1 MSSDVDLEALVGP
14 RFPNQIYFFLT
25 QGVISPGQPL
35 PPPPP
40 PTPPPPSPPP
50 LRLFATRRSHPVD
63 LTPSISPRRS
73 HPVDLTP
80 SISPRRSHR
89 LFFLS
94 GWRGP
99 GQVLNNLSTQ
109 RLTDSQPLMD
119 SDLYRATLQGLF
131 GYRAQTLSILSS
143 RLGPFFKERPV
154 TWAPYFQQA
163 TSLIH
168 PVGPAPELTWAHQ
181 APSRELLEE
190 DKGLGPHPSP
200 AVPIGAQPLTIEQI
214 GATAILHAIEATGMP
229 LPTLSSLPFFHEQT
243 WLLFVLLR
251 LRALTARPF
260 ALPTLPTD
268 AQRSDAGQRCGAGP
282 EKYAEKWKAP
292 ESAEIALVTRVCGL
306 LPVELLPGMP
316 WEGPVDLDA
325 LAMNCVSHAARRT
338 LRNLLETCALS
349 SFLGG
354 HARAPPADC
363 AKLPAMLPFGNE
375 INTGMAI
382 MMRIFLTFPLAPVS
396 NPLPLAQLYEM
407 INVLSKNLPAC
418 ANIPH
423 DLAIAIQFWGH
434 AGTFVREVD
443 PSMADVFAR
452 AAAMMDR
459 RCGELGLTNEIH
471 DDLLNNRL
479 EKYNLHPRT
488 PATPAP
494 APAPTAPATTTTPPP
509 APAPN
514 FISHKGYHLGTSNFF
529 WVRIFFVPV
538 AMQDE
543 SKMNYITKLEEEMKQ
558 CQEDLQNSNEMNA
571 RLEDQVRILTEKNVK
586 LESEA
591 KQRQTD
597 LRQAT
602 DLITSLEEQVRN
614 LNETQRNTSGILTDL
629 TQQLG
634 TMNTLQ
640 ASLKEA
646 NEELKQKVS
655 ALEAANTKLNTDK
668 QGLMSE
674 MLRARSD
681 GDSNANRLAKL
692 SLAEEQVRALTSQ
705 VGALRAQQK
714 MMAEDLTLCKREKDQ
729 LTLESAALTQL
740 QPADAQLVIV
750 SLLRQHTLML
760 QERIADMDAEA
771 KGLYER
777 LGETPPAPRVPNL
790 AARRKA
796 ADKEEAGRPTHK
808 KAASAAAV
816 ASARLGMGPIGA
828 NLTQGAVPVPGA
840 GASAVGA
847 PLPAMPGVVPDQ
859 SPESQVVVLQ
869 AEVNR
874 LQAILS
880 QLQREKST
888 LQKTLNSLEQ
898 DAQSSLKALQA
909 SETRA
914 LEAEGALKVATLE
927 LNSLKDHFHVMR
939 PGGPTSTVPLT
950 SDEKKPKPPKS
961 GRSSVR
967 MAAAAVSK
975 LFSKDAPA
983 TPGGSGVGTPASSA
997 PSSTSGT
1004 PAPSDEHKKQ
1014 GFFGLFR
1021 KGASPADG
1029 ADGAAKSPAEPE
1041 RDGPTPPAEPAEEPV
1056 RKAPAKKGKKAA
1068 RRATIAAVT
1077 APEEDEEDQDEAEDE
1092 ERPKSRKSSATPP
1105 AATPKAED
1113 EDQEDQE
1120 DEAPPVP
1127 RPKKGARRSTI
1138 ASRPGPPPAPTPT
1151 CFHAPAAIHSASLS
1165 HCGLFFLWMTG
1176 GGWVMRPAA
1185 EEEFMDP
1192 PAVAVASAEAAA
1204 TPTRRAAAGRTPK
1217 KAVKASFGDA
1227 EPAVAPAGDE
1237 EEDEPEKKSPRRR
1250 PKASA

>member
-1 MSSDVDLEALVGP
+1 
-14 RFPNQIYFFLT
+14 
-25 QGVISPGQPL
+25 
-35 PPPPP
+35 
-40 PTPPPPSPPP
+40 
-50 LRLFATRRSHPVD
+50 
-63 LTPSISPRRS
+63 
-73 HPVDLTP
+73 
-80 SISPRRSHR
+80 
-89 LFFLS
+89 
-94 GWRGP
+94 
-99 GQVLNNLSTQ
+99 
-109 RLTDSQPLMD
+109 
-119 SDLYRATLQGLF
+119 
-131 GYRAQTLSILSS
+131 
-143 RLGPFFKERPV
+143 
-154 TWAPYFQQA
+154 
-163 TSLIH
+163 
-168 PVGPAPELTWAHQ
+168 
-181 APSRELLEE
+181 
-190 DKGLGPHPSP
+190 
-200 AVPIGAQPLTIEQI
+200 
-214 GATAILHAIEATGMP
+214 
-229 LPTLSSLPFFHEQT
+229 
-243 WLLFVLLR
+243 
-251 LRALTARPF
+251 
-260 ALPTLPTD
+260 
-268 AQRSDAGQRCGAGP
+268 
-282 EKYAEKWKAP
+282 
-292 ESAEIALVTRVCGL
+292 
-306 LPVELLPGMP
+306 
-316 WEGPVDLDA
+316 
-325 LAMNCVSHAARRT
+325 
-338 LRNLLETCALS
+338 
-349 SFLGG
+349 
-354 HARAPPADC
+354 
-363 AKLPAMLPFGNE
+363 
-375 INTGMAI
+375 
-382 MMRIFLTFPLAPVS
+382 
-396 NPLPLAQLYEM
+396 
-407 INVLSKNLPAC
+407 
-418 ANIPH
+418 
-423 DLAIAIQFWGH
+423 
-434 AGTFVREVD
+434 
-443 PSMADVFAR
+443 
-452 AAAMMDR
+452 
-459 RCGELGLTNEIH
+459 
-471 DDLLNNRL
+471 
-479 EKYNLHPRT
+479 
-488 PATPAP
+488 
-494 APAPTAPATTTTPPP
+494 
-509 APAPN
+509 
-514 FISHKGYHLGTSNFF
+514 
-529 WVRIFFVPV
+529 
-538 AMQDE
+538 
-543 SKMNYITKLEEEMKQ
+543 
-558 CQEDLQNSNEMNA
+558 
-571 RLEDQVRILTEKNVK
+571 
-586 LESEA
+586 
-591 KQRQTD
+591 
-597 LRQAT
+597 
-602 DLITSLEEQVRN
+602 
-614 LNETQRNTSGILTDL
+614 
-629 TQQLG
+629 
-634 TMNTLQ
+634 MNTLQ

-1004 PAPSDEHKKQ
+1004 PAPSDEHKK

-1138 ASRPGPPPAPTPT
+1138 ASRP
-1151 CFHAPAAIHSASLS
+1151 
-1165 HCGLFFLWMTG
+1165 
-1176 GGWVMRPAA
+1176 AA